1 MLKGANLK
9 GAAPQ
14 RSLLTSRHCC
24 WRTYITKPNKLVVG
38 VNAKSL
44 KKKKWSVTVT
54 HMIHGGLQFSV
65 INMFWNDNGWE
76 INDRI
81 VILG

>member
-9 GAAPQ
+9 GGGAPALPIDQ
-14 RSLLTSRHCC
+14 PPLLLT
-24 WRTYITKPNKLVVG
+24 YLYNKTQQVGVG

-54 HMIHGGLQFSV
+54 HMIHGGLQFTV
-65 INMFWNDNGWE
+65 INAFWNDNGWE